1 GTIGAARAGLPAP
14 FGELQRAVSGTVVAR
29 ANPAYDRARQLY
41 NTRFDAFR
49 PFAVVYCQTVAD
61 VQKTI
66 AWSRRHAIHIAPRS
80 GGHSYGGY
88 SSAPGGVVV
97 DVSRL
102 ARVSPQAGHRTTVGA
117 GARLIDVYA
126 GLWGEGV
133 TIPAG

>member
-1 GTIGAARAGLPAP
+1 MEALDRADLLRRTGALAFAARTRVAAGLPQPLA
-14 FGELQRAVSGTVVAR
+14 ELQRSIAGTVVGR
-29 ANPAYDRARQLY
+29 TSPAFDRSRHLY

-49 PFAVVYCQTVAD
+49 PLAVVYCQTVAD

-66 AWSRRHAIHIAPRS
+66 AWSHRHGIRIAVRS

-102 ARVSPQAGHRTTVGA
+102 AGIALGSGR
-117 GARLIDVYA
+117 
-126 GLWGEGV
+126 E
-133 TIPAG
+133 